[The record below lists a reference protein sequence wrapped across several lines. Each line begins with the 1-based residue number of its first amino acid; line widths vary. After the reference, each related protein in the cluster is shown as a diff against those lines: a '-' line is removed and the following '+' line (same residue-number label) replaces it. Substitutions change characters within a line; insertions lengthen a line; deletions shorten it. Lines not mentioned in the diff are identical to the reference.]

1 VDGSTKNEEAEAMR
15 LGSEAGK
22 AVERF
27 AGECPY
33 VHTAFSL
40 RFAWLDGFSKGR
52 VELEKATGTGPA
64 TRSDSYR

>member
-1 VDGSTKNEEAEAMR
+1 LVDGSTQNEEAEAMR

-22 AVERF
+22 DEKRI

-33 VHTAFSL
+33 DYTAFGL

-52 VELEKATGTGPA
+52 AELQKATVTEPA
-64 TRSDSYR
+64 TRVR

>member
-1 VDGSTKNEEAEAMR
+1 MDGSTKNEEAEAMR

-22 AVERF
+22 AEKRF

-33 VHTAFSL
+33 DYTKFGL

-52 VELEKATGTGPA
+52 VELEKVMGTEPA
-64 TRSDSYR
+64 TQV

>member
-1 VDGSTKNEEAEAMR
+1 MDGSTKNEEAEAMR

-22 AVERF
+22 VEKHF

-33 VHTAFSL
+33 DYSAFGL

-52 VELEKATGTGPA
+52 AELQKATGTEPA
-64 TRSDSYR
+64 TRVESCQ